1 MLVSFAR
8 MLPELVRHSDR
19 TDVFERLPQHLKEAH
34 RPRDVERDDAPLM
47 ATGASTT
54 SALAKAASQ
63 KRKLSELWD
72 EPEEVDVG
80 DATTGIPM
88 FASSNDASLEDDLAL
103 LEGAGF

>member
-34 RPRDVERDDAPLM
+34 RPRDVERDDAPLT
-47 ATGASTT
+47 ATTASTT

-72 EPEEVDVG
+72 DPEEVGAG
-80 DATTGIPM
+80 DATSGIPM
-88 FASSNDASLEDDLAL
+88 FASCNDASLEDDLAL